1 MRNKE
6 VEDRIRKSIDI
17 ESRDF
22 LDKLLEYPVEKRRK
36 KSKLKYIK
44 WGVNFG
50 SVCVFIFALFLTK
63 NMWNRDQKL
72 SPTEPPSIVDH
83 IQFNKVEY
91 NNGVSSDDTPVDN
104 KNQFGQIKNL
114 LFINTEFNLNIQDK
128 MFEQYEQIIL
138 CYLVK
143 DTNEVSYCNITLS
156 KQNSDSMF
164 QIGIKKNE
172 FPIFNGESVDM
183 WKKQNNFSN
192 YHTSQIHS
200 KEIVLLED
208 SPSEFKRYK
217 TKFKINDLGIAV
229 DSYEIEEEAFIDMIK
244 VIIDNFK

>member
-83 IQFNKVEY
+83 IQFNEVVY
-91 NNGVSSDDTPVDN
+91 NKGEVDKNDDNNRDTLSRVKDLSY
-104 KNQFGQIKNL
+104 INL
-114 LFINTEFNLNIQDK
+114 QFNLNIEENL
-128 MFEQYEQIIL
+128 FEQYDRDIL
-138 CYLVK
+138 CYFYESNNQISQCNILLSK
-143 DTNEVSYCNITLS
+143 NDYQSRIQIGLKKQDLPIFNNEVVNMWEQQDNFDNYIKS
-156 KQNSDSMF
+156 
-164 QIGIKKNE
+164 QIGIKEVILVKNT
-172 FPIFNGESVDM
+172 VDNL
-183 WKKQNNFSN
+183 K
-192 YHTSQIHS
+192 
-200 KEIVLLED
+200 D
-208 SPSEFKRYK
+208 YK